1 MSESIENIVECVA
14 HLIENSSEWKSLQKT
29 KDEEDEIELNRKL
42 TEPSIADDCCRV
54 IEVDELDFS

>member
-29 KDEEDEIELNRKL
+29 KDEIEINRKL